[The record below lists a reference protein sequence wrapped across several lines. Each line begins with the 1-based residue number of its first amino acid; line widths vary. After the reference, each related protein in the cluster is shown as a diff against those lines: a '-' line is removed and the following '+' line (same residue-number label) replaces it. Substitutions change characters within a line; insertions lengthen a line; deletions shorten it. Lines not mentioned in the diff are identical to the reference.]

1 MKLPKTELLTQ
12 TLATKRALKRRP
24 LHPPPRMRDLP
35 PLKQPRMPLLVQ
47 LYVPAEHTQLGA
59 LMLRRVHEDVVT
71 RCQAPHGER
80 VVFGDVA
87 LAAAG
92 MGVAFGAGT
101 VGWVG

>member
-1 MKLPKTELLTQ
+1 
-12 TLATKRALKRRP
+12 
-24 LHPPPRMRDLP
+24 
-35 PLKQPRMPLLVQ
+35 MPLLVQ